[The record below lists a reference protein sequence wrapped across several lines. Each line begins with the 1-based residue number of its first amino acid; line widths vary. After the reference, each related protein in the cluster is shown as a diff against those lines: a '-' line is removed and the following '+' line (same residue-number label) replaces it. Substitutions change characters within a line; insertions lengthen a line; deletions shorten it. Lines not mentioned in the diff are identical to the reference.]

1 VNEEEWRR
9 RLLLVVPVVEPLP
22 YTGAAAM
29 TGRTGSRRHG
39 PGGCGDGRAV
49 GRQWH
54 RLSGCGGGRGGGG
67 EEGTGNFGS
76 LTTSK

>member
-49 GRQWH
+49 GR
-54 RLSGCGGGRGGGG
+54 
-67 EEGTGNFGS
+67 
-76 LTTSK
+76 